1 MLATLLAEASSRNCA
16 ACRPELPIEE
26 MVAMVCPAQT
36 RQRTGIVCLR
46 RAADNPSAMG
56 LQSAL
61 CKRLR
66 RPRRLRRLAQ
76 HAHKL
81 AAVVELRGQNGLHEP
96 LALEAF
102 GVVVGQKT
110 QVAA

>member
-26 MVAMVCPAQT
+26 MAALGRPAQK
-36 RQRTGIVCLR
+36 RQRVGIVCLR
-46 RAADNPSAMG
+46 
-56 LQSAL
+56 L
-61 CKRLR
+61 
-66 RPRRLRRLAQ
+66 PRRLRRLAQ
-76 HAHKL
+76 HAHKR

-110 QVAA
+110 QVAAGGCCGSAPCWASGSPG